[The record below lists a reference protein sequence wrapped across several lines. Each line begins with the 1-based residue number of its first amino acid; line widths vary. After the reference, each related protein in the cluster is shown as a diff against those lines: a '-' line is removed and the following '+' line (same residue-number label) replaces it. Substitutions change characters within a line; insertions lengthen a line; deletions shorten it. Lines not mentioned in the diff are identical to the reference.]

1 MVKSHREKGF
11 WPYAKLFSRKD
22 IVQEVS
28 VPLPPTVSLATR
40 AGGTTVLLTPS
51 RPSSTTWPASQLSKL
66 QKVKTDIGRGRAW
79 IRLAL
84 NEASM
89 EAYMRNF
96 LEDVSC
102 RMLLLSS

>member
-1 MVKSHREKGF
+1 MRVPDTYLPAAELDNRSAHV
-11 WPYAKLFSRKD
+11 
-22 IVQEVS
+22 IVS
-28 VPLPPTVSLATR
+28 ISATR
-40 AGGTTVLLTPS
+40 
-51 RPSSTTWPASQLSKL
+51 QLSKL

-96 LEDVSC
+96 LDDVSC
-102 RMLLLSS
+102 RMLLSPA